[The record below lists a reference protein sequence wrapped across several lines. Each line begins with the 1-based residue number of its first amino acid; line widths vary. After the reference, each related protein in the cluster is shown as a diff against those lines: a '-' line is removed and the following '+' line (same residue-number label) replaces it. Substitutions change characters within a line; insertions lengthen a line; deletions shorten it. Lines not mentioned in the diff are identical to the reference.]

1 MTDTKYPNFM
11 MWLILRKDKI
21 SQQDLAKKLD
31 KSTALVSLWCNGL
44 QLPTL
49 DMLVKICK
57 VLETEEDNA
66 DKLIQQAILKI
77 KTDILL
83 KNGHY
88 DSIFGGN
95 Q

>member
-31 KSTALVSLWCNGL
+31 KSTALVSLWCNWL

-57 VLETEEDNA
+57 LLETEEEDA
-66 DKLIQQAILKI
+66 D
-77 KTDILL
+77 
-83 KNGHY
+83 
-88 DSIFGGN
+88 
-95 Q
+95 

>member
-21 SQQDLAKKLD
+21 SQQDLAKKLN
-31 KSTALVSLWCNGL
+31 KSTGLISLWCNGR

-57 VLETEEDNA
+57 ILETDEDNA

-88 DSIFGGN
+88 DGIFEAN

>member
-1 MTDTKYPNFM
+1 MTNTKYPNFM
-11 MWLILRKDKI
+11 MWLILRKDKL
-21 SQQDLAKKLD
+21 SQQDLAKKLE

-88 DSIFGGN
+88 DSIFGGE

>member
-11 MWLILRKDKI
+11 VWLILRKDKL
-21 SQQDLAKKLD
+21 SQQDLAKQLG
-31 KSTALVSLWCNGL
+31 KSTALISLWCNGL

-57 VLETEEDNA
+57 LLETEDDDA
-66 DKLIQQAILKI
+66 DKLIQQAILQI
-77 KTDILL
+77 KVDILL

-88 DSIFGGN
+88 DDTFIGE

>member
-1 MTDTKYPNFM
+1 MTDTKSPNFM

-21 SQQDLAKKLD
+21 RQQDLAKKLD
-31 KSTALVSLWCNGL
+31 KSTALISLWCNGL
-44 QLPTL
+44 QLPTV

-57 VLETEEDNA
+57 LLETEEEDA

-88 DSIFGGN
+88 DSVFEGN